1 MECKMKEYYIRINS
15 KGATLFVRN
24 EEGHTMD
31 LIEFV
36 SDLNDINEILLAFID
51 WIGEERVYHD
61 SAKHD
66 EVWYT
71 FVREMQSV

>member
-1 MECKMKEYYIRINS
+1 MSLQYYIRINN

-24 EEGHTMD
+24 EQDHTMD

-36 SDLNDINEILLAFID
+36 SDVNDINDVLFAFID
-51 WIGEERVYHD
+51 WIGEEKVYRD
-61 SAKHD
+61 SAQHD